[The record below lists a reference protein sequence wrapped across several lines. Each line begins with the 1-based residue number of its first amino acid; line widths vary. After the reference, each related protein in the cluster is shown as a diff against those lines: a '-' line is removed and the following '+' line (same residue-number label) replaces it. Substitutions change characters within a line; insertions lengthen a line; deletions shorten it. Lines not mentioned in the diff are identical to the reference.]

1 MPKDKSVVLA
11 YQLNFTKM
19 TELNLFEKVVR
30 KWVASKIKVLLG
42 VEEQAMINLVLLHLK
57 TNSATPDSM
66 RQKVGGILDED
77 TEEFVFK
84 LWQVLLFEHLKIE
97 NGLY

>member
-1 MPKDKSVVLA
+1 MLG

-42 VEEQAMINLVLLHLK
+42 VEEQAMINLVLMHLK
-57 TNSATPDSM
+57 TNQATPDSM

-84 LWQVLLFEHLKIE
+84 LWQVLLFEQLKIE
-97 NGLY
+97 HGLY